1 MGVFDGLEP
10 KDVLYYFEQICAI
23 PHPSGH
29 PDRIGEYCASFAKA
43 HDLRYLRDTAGNVV
57 IFKDG
62 NADKAPVILQGHLD
76 MVCVKDDGVQIDF
89 LHDALPVYTDGHLIR
104 SRGTSLGADDGIGAA
119 MILAVL
125 AADLPDLPPIEAVLT
140 MDEETGMFGAAA
152 LDASVLR
159 GKRMINLDTE
169 IEDVIY
175 VACAGGERVTIK
187 QMPET
192 SGIDS
197 ACLRVSLT
205 GFAGG
210 HSGTEIGTGKLN
222 AIRETARLLR
232 DIPDCR
238 LVSLCGGEVDNA
250 IANACTAVFCADVDA
265 WMRVW
270 SKYKAEIL
278 RSEPNAALTVTETSA
293 VSALTAKQSREVLDL
308 ICALPNGVQKWSE
321 EIENFVETSLNLGRC
336 RVGAQGT
343 ELHYSV
349 RSSVDAAKEALVESM
364 RKTAESYGASFEMS
378 GAYPAWQYRKDSPL
392 RDAAVRAYKTVLGK
406 TPQTLAIHAGL
417 ECGLFCGKIADLDCI
432 SIGPD
437 IEKIHSPQ
445 ECLDTRSAARMY
457 KVLLEMLRNL

>member
-29 PDRIGEYCASFAKA
+29 PDRIGDYCEAFAGA
-43 HDLRYLRDTAGNVV
+43 HKLRYLRDKAGNVV

-62 NADKAPVILQGHLD
+62 NSAKTPVILQGHLD

-89 LHDALPVYTDGHLIR
+89 LRDALPVYTDGHLIR

-125 AADLPDLPPIEAVLT
+125 ASDLPDLPPIEAVLT

-159 GKRMINLDTE
+159 SKRMINLDTE
-169 IEDVIY
+169 YEDVIY
-175 VACAGGERVTIK
+175 VACAGGARVTITQK
-187 QMPET
+187 PET
-192 SGIDS
+192 SAIDD
-197 ACLRVSLT
+197 ACLCVSLT

-210 HSGTEIGTGKLN
+210 HSGTEIGTGRLN
-222 AIRETARLLR
+222 AVRETAKMLR
-232 DIPDCR
+232 EIPDCR

-250 IANACTAVFCADVDA
+250 IPNACTAVFCADADA
-265 WMRVW
+265 WMRVRN
-270 SKYKAEIL
+270 KYKAQIL
-278 RSEPNAALTVTETSA
+278 QSEPNAVMTVAESPA
-293 VSALTAKQSREVLDL
+293 ESALTAKSTREVLDL
-308 ICALPNGVQKWSE
+308 ICALPNGVQKWSD

-336 RVGAQGT
+336 RVGAQGL

-349 RSSVDAAKEALVESM
+349 RSSVDCAKEALVESM
-364 RKTAESYGASFEMS
+364 RKTAESYGASFETS

-392 RDAAVRAYKTVLGK
+392 RDAAVSAYKTVLGK
-406 TPQTLAIHAGL
+406 TPQALAIHAGL

-437 IEKIHSPQ
+437 IEKIHSPE
-445 ECLDTRSAARMY
+445 ECLDTHSAARMY
-457 KVLLEMLRNL
+457 KVLLETLRNL